1 MATTQKKNKNQL
13 IHFNYYTQNKQRS
26 IQTNLYIR
34 PLTTHKTNKNQ
45 YLDHYAQNKHR
56 AIQTII

>member
-13 IHFNYYTQNKQRS
+13 IHLNYYTQNKQRS

-34 PLTTHKTNKNQ
+34 PLHTKQTKSNPNHHID
-45 YLDHYAQNKHR
+45 LDH
-56 AIQTII
+56 